1 MKINNRDL
9 NISPTLRQA
18 FDTKV
23 NSLYKNA
30 LFETQAKPEEIKDKL
45 NDVFKKEEKS
55 FDMNTSTNIEAF
67 TAQIMEK
74 MQKEL
79 TPEQFEAFKNNPET
93 LKQIEIKF
101 QENQKISQKIIDETN
116 KEIDDK
122 TSVSNENLLT
132 FSKEKINDKVK
143 QPLVSYLKG
152 KGKNILNFFLPTLD
166 SKIESAIDKK
176 FKWRG
181 SINDKAQASIKDL
194 SLSPTDLDD
203 VKYLNDKASFSTL
216 LKQKLGH
223 EMDDDSK
230 LLLPQLK
237 DPIDKK
243 IDDLYLQYKSNHQEK
258 STQALADAKKALK
271 INFEKIDE
279 LPSDKDKFKEYFTK
293 KMHSSVG
300 DKNIQYIENHLIG
313 LYGEI
318 HTLFEDY
325 QKEIKRREEEEENGK
340 DKEKGSDVISYKEAK
355 KLNPNLDREHYDK
368 AIKRMA
374 RLNQVFGYKE
384 LMLKTNGKMNNF
396 IFMAISTLEDNDF
409 SQLHEKLLKHS
420 PDHKTFFLNFF
431 HDPLIAESVST
442 MKGKTMESWSEF
454 EKGVQDIGINPK
466 EFFKEEKEE
475 TEDNKSSEE
484 KEEEKDNILEET
496 PKTEEKITD
505 KEKIKTEISS
515 DNAQKFEEFKIEQIN
530 DEQKIPTK
538 NEEEQNVIDNA
549 QTEKTEKIED
559 IQKEITDKD
568 SQEDVKETEAEE
580 EQNEEKKETK
590 EEIKEDVKETDVD
603 TEKVENEEEQDEKTE
618 KTQKDEEKK
627 ETVEE
632 QKEDV
637 KETDAQTEKVEN
649 EEKEDIKKTDVHT
662 EKIENEEKEKQ
673 QDEKKA
679 EEEKNEEKQKTDE
692 EQKED
697 VKKTDVHT
705 EKIENEE
712 KEKQQDEKKVE
723 VEQNEEK
730 QETDEEEKEDIKKTD
745 VHTEKIEKEEK
756 EKQQDEKKAEVEK
769 NEEKKETD
777 EEIKEIID
785 NSSTQIK
792 TDNIEEKPAEK
803 SQNIKIKSD
812 IEEKTEEIQKEPEIK
827 PKEEAKTIIT
837 DSNIL
842 FETHEN
848 PEEQQ
853 EEEEVEEQREE
864 TEKDHSFKR
873 LIKLK
878 QYFEEKKKLKEK
890 IDEQELQKA
899 AEIAYQLWLKLTRE
913 RLLDRENMTLEIL
926 IELLKEEAS
935 ENQSAQIIQKIMDL
949 LKDYPEFQKYLLQIL
964 EALKKEK

>member
-1 MKINNRDL
+1 MANQQNTSSAPSTQNEDIQTPTTLNNPELKKYENIPALIKSVEKHKIPDNYKKFLNNFKGDEDQYKEYLRKYLAKELKINNRDL

-420 PDHKTFFLNFF
+420 PDHKPFPLNFS
-431 HDPLIAESVST
+431 HDPLIAESLST

-603 TEKVENEEEQDEKTE
+603 TEKV
-618 KTQKDEEKK
+618 
-627 ETVEE
+627 
-632 QKEDV
+632 
-637 KETDAQTEKVEN
+637 
-649 EEKEDIKKTDVHT
+649 
-662 EKIENEEKEKQ
+662 
-673 QDEKKA
+673 
-679 EEEKNEEKQKTDE
+679 
-692 EQKED
+692 
-697 VKKTDVHT
+697 
-705 EKIENEE
+705 ENEE

>member
-1 MKINNRDL
+1 MANQQNTSSAPSTQNEDIQTPTTLNNPELKKYENIPALIKSVEKHKIPDNYKKFLNNFKGDEDQYKEYLRKYLAKELKINNRDL

-216 LKQKLGH
+216 LKQKVGH

-409 SQLHEKLLKHS
+409 SQLHEKLLKPS

-580 EQNEEKKETK
+580 EQ
-590 EEIKEDVKETDVD
+590 
-603 TEKVENEEEQDEKTE
+603 
-618 KTQKDEEKK
+618 DEEKK

-679 EEEKNEEKQKTDE
+679 
-692 EQKED
+692 
-697 VKKTDVHT
+697 
-705 EKIENEE
+705 
-712 KEKQQDEKKVE
+712 E